1 MRAIT
6 GAALAALLFAA
17 PASAESVE
25 LRCKI
30 IGPAAHCWGALQ
42 VMLDEAARH
51 VRITADKQQGF
62 AWDYQDGATASIYS
76 GRIPAGADDAAPV
89 AQFVK
94 ISAARVELGFRGED
108 GAVLHLASFNRSAL
122 HGKPCL
128 WHSHWNFGR
137 S

>member
-1 MRAIT
+1 MRVIT
-6 GAALAALLFAA
+6 GAALAAFLVAA

-30 IGPAAHCWGALQ
+30 VGPAAHCWGAFQ

-51 VRITADKQQGF
+51 VRITADKQQGG
-62 AWDYQDGATASIYS
+62 AWDYQDGVTASIYS

-108 GAVLHLASFNRSAL
+108 GALLHLASFNRSAL

>member
-1 MRAIT
+1 MRIIPC
-6 GAALAALLFAA
+6 AALAALLVAA

-30 IGPAAHCWGALQ
+30 VGPAAHCWGALQ

-51 VRITADKQQGF
+51 VRITAEKQQGG
-62 AWDYQDGATASIYS
+62 AWDYQDGVTASIYS

-108 GAVLHLASFNRSAL
+108 GALLHLASFNRSAL

-128 WHSHWNFGR
+128 WHSHWNFAR

>member
-1 MRAIT
+1 MRIIT
-6 GAALAALLFAA
+6 CAALSALLFAA

-51 VRITADKQQGF
+51 VRFTADKQQGV

-76 GRIPAGADDAAPV
+76 GRIQPERTTPRPSRNSSKSPPPA
-89 AQFVK
+89 
-94 ISAARVELGFRGED
+94 S
-108 GAVLHLASFNRSAL
+108 S
-122 HGKPCL
+122 
-128 WHSHWNFGR
+128 
-137 S
+137 